1 VWRTGEHRN
10 IEVWKLN
17 RQVQTVP
24 AGTLLRIQASAPFL
38 LHWTGDEWQHS
49 TDTRSQPTALDI
61 DFVDIGVTQQ
71 LQAPV
76 RFTFLWLEENRWEG
90 KDYEVEVHAS
100 KVEIEQSNDMRRKSE
115 AHGKRTSTVA

>member
-1 VWRTGEHRN
+1 VRTGEHKN
-10 IEVWKLN
+10 IEIWKLN

-24 AGTLLRIQASAPFL
+24 AGTLLRIQASSPFL

-76 RFTFLWLEENRWEG
+76 RFTFLGWKKTAG
-90 KDYEVEVHAS
+90 KARITRL
-100 KVEIEQSNDMRRKSE
+100 KCMLRKW
-115 AHGKRTSTVA
+115 K